1 MNENKKHPGT
11 DVVNQICNA
20 AAGDDF
26 KQLFSVWQPAGVM
39 EQPLEPE
46 VVMVKKEG
54 EEEEQ
59 IGCSLL
65 QGDHQAA
72 LIASSS
78 TY

>member
-1 MNENKKHPGT
+1 MVG
-11 DVVNQICNA
+11 QICNA
-20 AAGDDF
+20 AAVDDF

-59 IGCSLL
+59 TGFNLPE
-65 QGDHQAA
+65 GDHQAA
-72 LIASSS
+72 LTTSSS
-78 TY
+78 MY

>member
-20 AAGDDF
+20 AVVDDF
-26 KQLFSVWQPAGVM
+26 KKLFSVRQPAGVM

-59 IGCSLL
+59 TGCSLL
-65 QGDHQAA
+65 EGDHQAA
-72 LIASSS
+72 LTISSS

>member
-1 MNENKKHPGT
+1 MNGNKKHPAT
-11 DVVNQICNA
+11 DVVDQICDA
-20 AAGDDF
+20 AAVDDF
-26 KQLFSVWQPAGVM
+26 KQLFSVRQPAGVM

-59 IGCSLL
+59 TGCSLL
-65 QGDHQAA
+65 DGDHQAA
-72 LIASSS
+72 LTTSSS

>member
-1 MNENKKHPGT
+1 MNENKKHPGI
-11 DVVNQICNA
+11 DVVDHICNA

-26 KQLFSVWQPAGVM
+26 KQLFSVRQPAGVM

-59 IGCSLL
+59 TGCSLL
-65 QGDHQAA
+65 EGDHQAS
-72 LIASSS
+72 LTTSSS